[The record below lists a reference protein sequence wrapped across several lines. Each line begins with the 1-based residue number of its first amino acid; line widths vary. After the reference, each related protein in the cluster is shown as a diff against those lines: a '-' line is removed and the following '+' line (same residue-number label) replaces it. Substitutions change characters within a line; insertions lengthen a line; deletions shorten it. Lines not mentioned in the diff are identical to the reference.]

1 LNVKIIEAGVEHVD
15 AVAPLFDSYRQ
26 FYRQPSDLPG
36 AREFLHARLS
46 NRESVVFLA
55 ANEDVSP
62 AAALGFVQLYPSF
75 SSVGMKRIWI
85 LNDLFVTEEARRSG
99 IAGLLMNAALDLARS
114 TGAARIELAT
124 AKDNVAAKSL
134 YLALGYRIVEE
145 FDRLELKVSPPS
157 A

>member
-1 LNVKIIEAGVEHVD
+1 
-15 AVAPLFDSYRQ
+15 
-26 FYRQPSDLPG
+26 
-36 AREFLHARLS
+36 LS

-55 ANEDVSP
+55 VNEDVSP

-85 LNDLFVTEEARRSG
+85 LNDLFVADEARRSG
-99 IAGLLMNAALDLARS
+99 IAGLLMNAALELARA

-134 YLALGYRIVEE
+134 YLALRYRIVEE
-145 FDRLELKVSPPS
+145 FDHLELTLSPPS